1 MTTKVPR
8 LLRVH
13 EVAELT
19 GLQRWRIY
27 QLLAANE
34 GPPSLR
40 IGKTLW
46 IPEDQLARWIEEQTA
61 KEQKP
66 NGLGND

>member
-1 MTTKVPR
+1 MSNVTVPR

-13 EVAELT
+13 EVAKIT
-19 GLQRWRIY
+19 GLQPWRVY
-27 QLLAANE
+27 QMLAAGE

-46 IPEDQLARWIEEQTA
+46 IPEDQLAEWIRAQTLITDEED
-61 KEQKP
+61 E
-66 NGLGND
+66 